1 MADKFLLKEVE
12 LLENGRGSD
21 FAFLEKIQKQY
32 KSSRHGPLRTM
43 RFYRYH
49 ADYIGYKDIGYLGF
63 RTVEGC
69 LELEIPVNDL
79 DSTKVLIFG
88 STLKE
93 LHLEYRTT
101 YLPEKYKKKGSGKCA
116 SDSRNR

>member
-32 KSSRHGPLRTM
+32 KSSYHGPLRTM

-49 ADYIGYKDIGYLGF
+49 ADYIGYMDIGYLSF

-69 LELEIPVNDL
+69 LELEIPL
-79 DSTKVLIFG
+79 EPLGSTKVLIFG

-93 LHLEYRTT
+93 LHIEYRTT
-101 YLPEKYKKKGSGKCA
+101 YLPEKYKKKGREKSA
-116 SDSRNR
+116 SYS